1 MSEPT
6 TLQIAETALVLLLVR
21 TGHIPVGTTRVTARD
36 CQAVERSILIAEMR
50 DPANPTLTAL
60 SSKFSN
66 LLALLQRHSGD
77 QSDIRLHPEVIAL
90 LQSEG

>member
-6 TLQIAETALVLLLVR
+6 TLQIAETALVLLLIR
-21 TGHIPVGTTRVTARD
+21 TGKVHPTTTCVTVRD
-36 CQAVERSILIAEMR
+36 CEVVERDILLSEMR
-50 DPANPTLTAL
+50 DPGNITLTVL

-77 QSDIRLHPEVIAL
+77 QTDIRLHPEVEAL
-90 LQSEG
+90 VQNK